1 MGLHK
6 VEIKTDENGLNTIK
20 VDGHRLHGIHNVT
33 ARFEKA
39 CYPLVEI
46 ELYDINEI
54 DTSAYVEFAFSPE
67 TVQKACSVIRAACLE
82 DEAFAKT
89 VKASIRAAL
98 QSNKDIKD
106 TDGIAETIFQMVFIG
121 R

>member
-1 MGLHK
+1 MALHK

-67 TVQKACSVIRAACLE
+67 TVQKACSVIHSACVN
-82 DEAFAKT
+82 DESFADA
-89 VKASIRAAL
+89 VKASILAAL
-98 QSNKDIKD
+98 RSKD
-106 TDGIAETIFQMVFIG
+106 TVYTAEELAEVIFQEVFA
-121 R
+121 